1 MKVNL
6 GCGDDVLVGYV
17 NLDAR
22 PTGDVV
28 GDVTQLPWDD
38 ASITEMRAMDILEHF
53 PVSRTSDILHEWRRV
68 LSVGALMVLRVPN
81 MQALGDLISHDDG
94 QCELYI
100 RNVYGGHRWG
110 YDGSLDSHLTGWTPR
125 LLELL
130 LQRCGFEVHHNDRAI
145 NMTVTGVAI

>member
-6 GCGDDVLVGYV
+6 GCGDDVLAGYV

-28 GDVTQLPWDD
+28 GDVTQLPWAD

-81 MQALGDLISHDDG
+81 MQALGDLISRDDG

-110 YDGSLDSHLTGWTPR
+110 EDGSLDTYHTGWTPR
-125 LLELL
+125 LLGLS
-130 LQRCGFEVHHNDRAI
+130 LQRCGFEVYHNDRSI
-145 NMTVTGVAI
+145 NMTVTAVAV